1 MTTQTSRSLPGF
13 FGGLSMPFRGFGFV
27 VRNPG
32 LAKIWIFP
40 VLIVFGLLVLGCG
53 GASEVGRFLADRFA
67 PLAAEGS
74 ASGMVEGVVDRAGHA
89 IARIVFTMIGV
100 ALSILFS
107 IVLAPVVAA
116 PFNDALG
123 EEVELRELGKT
134 PLPFSWSRL
143 RRDLWRTVRLE
154 LTKLGLYAGV
164 VGPLSI
170 LGIFVGPLAAVAS
183 ALGFVFT
190 AGYFALDY
198 VDGPLTRRNV
208 GVRRRFELF
217 REHPAAMLGF
227 GIGVWFML
235 VVPLL
240 NLFFMPAA
248 VAGGTMLCIRLGL
261 LEEIATD
268 EGTADAPSDELDL
281 DRTA

>member
-1 MTTQTSRSLPGF
+1 VTHQLSRSLPGF

-53 GASEVGRFLADRFA
+53 GASEVGRFLADRWA
-67 PLAAEGS
+67 PNAVEVGS
-74 ASGMVEGVVDRAGHA
+74 QGLFEGVAGRASHA
-89 IARIVFTMIGV
+89 LARILFTIMGIV
-100 ALSILFS
+100 LSILLS
-107 IVLAPVVAA
+107 IVLAPVIAA

-123 EEVELRELGKT
+123 EEVELRELGKS
-134 PLPFSWSRL
+134 PMPFSWSRL
-143 RRDLWRTVRLE
+143 KRDLFRTIRLE
-154 LTKLGLYAGV
+154 AAKLGLYAV
-164 VGPLSI
+164 VIGPLS
-170 LGIFVGPLAAVAS
+170 LVGIFVGPLGVVAS
-183 ALGFVFT
+183 VLGFVFT
-190 AGYFALDY
+190 AAYFALDY
-198 VDGPLTRRNV
+198 VDGPLTRRSV
-208 GVRRRFELF
+208 GVRRRFDLF

-261 LEEIATD
+261 I
-268 EGTADAPSDELDL
+268 DALDGAEPSEQIDV